1 MSAKY
6 NRSSAGILGTHLTRV
21 AIAVG
26 VAMTMTVGLALAGD
40 GDPVSS
46 DQILQ
51 ALTPKRLTRS
61 LTATPATPEEQSKTA
76 AETQFVQSIKNRT
89 TRSLSSPERDQI
101 DEIAQEKPAIDLK
114 ITFDY
119 NSAQISKSA
128 LPQVD
133 ALGKAL
139 TDPRLKGTT
148 FVLAGHTDAAGSDP
162 YNQDLS
168 ERRADSVKQYLTDKY
183 GMAAADLVTVGYGKT
198 SLEESERS
206 EGERKPPCPGR
217 EHGDDQGRRQLTLR
231 RDARHAAPV
240 ARRDSAQGSR
250 SATRS
255 CRDRAIFEA

>member
-1 MSAKY
+1 MSAQH
-6 NRSSAGILGTHLTRV
+6 NRSSAGILATHLTRV
-21 AIAVG
+21 AIAMG
-26 VAMTMTVGLALAGD
+26 VATTMTVGLALAGD

-61 LTATPATPEEQSKTA
+61 LTATPTTPEEQSKAA

-89 TRSLSSPERDQI
+89 TRSLSPPERDQI
-101 DEIAQEKPAIDLK
+101 YAIAQQKPNIDLE

-139 TDPRLKGTT
+139 TDPSMKGTT
-148 FVLAGHTDAAGSDP
+148 FVVAGHTDAVGSDP

-168 ERRADSVKQYLTDKY
+168 ERRADSVKQYLTSKY
-183 GMAAADLVTVGYGKT
+183 GMATADLVTVGYGK
-198 SLEESERS
+198 SRLKNPNDPKG
-206 EGERKPPCPGR
+206 GEN
-217 EHGDDQGRRQLTLR
+217 RRVQVVNMATTK
-231 RDARHAAPV
+231 AA
-240 ARRDSAQGSR
+240 AN
-250 SATRS
+250 
-255 CRDRAIFEA
+255 